1 MAHFLLLPVGSHGD
15 VHPYVGIG
23 KHLRGRGHSVTMI
36 TSEPFRGVAERHGF
50 DFVPTFSNED
60 YSGMMH
66 HPDLWHPRKGMRV
79 ILDREQQQRV
89 LPLAF
94 DAIRQ
99 RYVPGSSVAVGSVLS
114 FAARIAHDALRIPFA
129 TVHLQPMACCSLSDP
144 PVTAAGTDWSW
155 LPQPL
160 IRFGYWFAEAT
171 MTDPLIAPF
180 VNSFRSELGL
190 PPVRRILTHWAPSPQ
205 CVIGLFPDWLAS
217 ISDGG
222 PRFHH
227 AGFSFFDD
235 AGGRPTPD
243 HLRQFLASGPP
254 PLIFSFGSAMQ
265 HARSYF
271 SAAVEACRL
280 LGARGVLLGASGGQ
294 IPRELPVNV
303 CHADYAPFSEVFPQ
317 AACVVHHGGIGTSAQ
332 ALRAGVP
339 QLVMPLAY
347 DQADNGTRLRRLG
360 VATLLFPRRFKAPA
374 VARQLKVVLENK
386 SFCDSARE
394 LRVRLQES
402 DGASAAG
409 TYLERLLH

>member
-1 MAHFLLLPVGSHGD
+1 
-15 VHPYVGIG
+15 
-23 KHLRGRGHSVTMI
+23 
-36 TSEPFRGVAERHGF
+36 
-50 DFVPTFSNED
+50 
-60 YSGMMH
+60 
-66 HPDLWHPRKGMRV
+66 
-79 ILDREQQQRV
+79 
-89 LPLAF
+89 
-94 DAIRQ
+94 
-99 RYVPGSSVAVGSVLS
+99 
-114 FAARIAHDALRIPFA
+114 
-129 TVHLQPMACCSLSDP
+129 
-144 PVTAAGTDWSW
+144 
-155 LPQPL
+155 
-160 IRFGYWFAEAT
+160 
-171 MTDPLIAPF
+171 
-180 VNSFRSELGL
+180 
-190 PPVRRILTHWAPSPQ
+190 
-205 CVIGLFPDWLAS
+205 VIGLFPDWLAS

-394 LRVRLQES
+394 LRARLQES